1 MRAGVKQIIPVSSW
15 HIQPE
20 YFKKTVVS
28 ARHICCDNRHRF
40 FIMQISSAIFHCS
53 APNLDAC
60 PDESLPEF
68 AFIGRSNVGKSSLL
82 NMLAGI
88 DRLARVSPTPG
99 FTKLINFFTMS
110 KTWRLVDLPGYGYA
124 EGSRKH
130 VSQFNRATANYLKH
144 RPNLCCVFL
153 LIDSGLEPQ
162 PMDLEFV
169 QWLAS
174 HALPFVIVFTKT
186 DRGTP
191 ELVQANIAAFKARIA
206 VWFEQL
212 PEIFQC
218 SSTTGHGRSD
228 LLRVIR
234 TIVEAGPAVS
244 EPPASPA
251 VSLPPEVEPPFNIQ
265 IRAGSARE
273 KDARA
278 KKKLKGAR
286 PW

>member
-1 MRAGVKQIIPVSSW
+1 V
-15 HIQPE
+15 
-20 YFKKTVVS
+20 
-28 ARHICCDNRHRF
+28 N
-40 FIMQISSAIFHCS
+40 ISSAIFDRS
-53 APNLDAC
+53 ATDQDSC

-82 NMLAGI
+82 NMLAGKGI
-88 DRLARVSPTPG
+88 LARVSTTPG

-130 VSQFNRATANYLKH
+130 VSQFNRAAANYIKH

-162 PMDLEFV
+162 PIDLEFV

-191 ELVQANIAAFKARIA
+191 EEVAANIAAFKERIGG
-206 VWFEQL
+206 WFEKL

-218 SSTTGHGRSD
+218 SATTGHGRSE
-228 LLRVIR
+228 LLGVISK
-234 TIVEAGPAVS
+234 IVDAGPA
-244 EPPASPA
+244 EEETTPKKP
-251 VSLPPEVEPPFNIQ
+251 LPPREIEPPFSMKVL
-265 IRAGSARE
+265 AGNVRE
-273 KDARA
+273 KDSRE